1 MNGAP
6 LSSVRIIDA
15 TQNVAGPFC
24 TQILAD
30 LGADVIKVEPPAGD
44 STRGWAPPRWSEQSV
59 MFAAFNR
66 GKRSVVLDLR
76 TPEGRDLLDRLLER
90 ADVFVSALRPSTAKR
105 LRLDPE
111 TLKATHAGLLV
122 CEISAYGH
130 DGPLAED
137 AGYDPLIQAFSGLMS
152 LIGVEGSPPVR
163 VPTSIIDMA
172 TGMWATIGIIA
183 SLFAQRG
190 SRDHGDLVQTSLFES
205 AIAWMPYQIISF
217 LATGEPPRRWG
228 SEFATVVP
236 YGAYETK
243 DRPLMVAVGSE
254 SLWRSFCAAL
264 GRDDLTDDPR
274 FGTNANRVSN
284 RVELR
289 KIIEGRLK
297 TETASV
303 WSDLLT
309 RAGVP
314 ANVLNA
320 LPEVLEHPQTAAT
333 GMLQVP
339 DGEQLPLVG
348 LPVSI
353 QGVRPP
359 IRRPPAHLGE
369 DTSSVLRDE
378 LHLTTDEIDGLAAN
392 GIIGST
398 SEETG
403 DR

>member
-1 MNGAP
+1 
-6 LSSVRIIDA
+6 
-15 TQNVAGPFC
+15 
-24 TQILAD
+24 
-30 LGADVIKVEPPAGD
+30 
-44 STRGWAPPRWSEQSV
+44 
-59 MFAAFNR
+59 
-66 GKRSVVLDLR
+66 
-76 TPEGRDLLDRLLER
+76 
-90 ADVFVSALRPSTAKR
+90 
-105 LRLDPE
+105 
-111 TLKATHAGLLV
+111 
-122 CEISAYGH
+122 
-130 DGPLAED
+130 
-137 AGYDPLIQAFSGLMS
+137 
-152 LIGVEGSPPVR
+152 
-163 VPTSIIDMA
+163 
-172 TGMWATIGIIA
+172 
-183 SLFAQRG
+183 
-190 SRDHGDLVQTSLFES
+190 
-205 AIAWMPYQIISF
+205 
-217 LATGEPPRRWG
+217 
-228 SEFATVVP
+228 
-236 YGAYETK
+236 
-243 DRPLMVAVGSE
+243 MVAVGSE